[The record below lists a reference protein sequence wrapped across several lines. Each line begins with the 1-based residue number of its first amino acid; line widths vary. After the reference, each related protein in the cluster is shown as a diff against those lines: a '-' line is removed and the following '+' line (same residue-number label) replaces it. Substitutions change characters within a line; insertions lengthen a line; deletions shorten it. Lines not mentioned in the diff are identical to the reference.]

1 MGNLIQFILHLPVVG
16 GLIRSLT
23 RVMVG
28 ATAVPLFRL
37 FRRRVLGIDQLDP
50 ELEKDIEQWFR
61 GSLLLL
67 AATRNLEE
75 QLFGWVPLK
84 LAGEDGWV
92 TMGFR
97 LLMAVSVV
105 EAMPDQDL
113 FAIIHPGPPRLT
125 FIPGQRRWPQI
136 RRHVW
141 PFCKGVLCQ
150 HINRSSPVFAIM
162 AAIVPG
168 TVGWICYGLAI
179 AQYLAIGLVTSRD
192 RALDVLVQF
201 DRRVEERREQLIREF
216 HLEGEKAAA
225 TPISE
230 DPIGMIPEIGG
241 APHDSDEIPLPPGL
255 LTHLGRSDDDG
266 GRPPAR
272 GVAETVR
279 TE

>member
-1 MGNLIQFILHLPVVG
+1 MGNLIQFFLRLPVVG

-28 ATAVPLFRL
+28 ATAIPLFRL
-37 FRRRVLGIDQLDP
+37 FRRKVLGIDQLDP

-97 LLMAVSVV
+97 LLMAVSVI

-113 FAIIHPGPPRLT
+113 FAIIHPGPPKLK
-125 FIPGQRRWPQI
+125 FVPGVGRWRQI
-136 RRHVW
+136 RGHVW
-141 PFCKGVLCQ
+141 PFCKGFFCQ

-168 TVGWICYGLAI
+168 TAGWVCYALAI
-179 AQYLAIGLVTSRD
+179 TQYLAIGLVTSRD
-192 RALDVLVQF
+192 RALDVLAQF
-201 DRRVEERREQLIREF
+201 DRRVEQRREQLIREF
-216 HLEGEKAAA
+216 QLDGSQTAHP
-225 TPISE
+225 PISE
-230 DPIGMIPEIGG
+230 HPIGMIPEVGG
-241 APHDSDEIPLPPGL
+241 APVDSDESPLPPGL
-255 LTHLGRSDDDG
+255 LSYLARNEIDADPE
-266 GRPPAR
+266 PPSR
-272 GVAETVR
+272 VAKSVR
-279 TE
+279 AE